1 MKKSD
6 LDCVCSRK
14 IIHILERRNKNVART
29 KKVTFAGETYLI
41 RECVNN
47 DGRGKMK
54 HEYGGKG
61 EQLVG

>member
-1 MKKSD
+1 M
-6 LDCVCSRK
+6 
-14 IIHILERRNKNVART
+14 ART
-29 KKVTFAGETYLI
+29 KKDTVA
-41 RECVNN
+41 CVNN